1 MTQTTSKKKQAKT
14 NRKADILQA
23 LALELENRPG
33 ERITTANIA
42 KAVGVSEAA
51 LYRHFPSKAK
61 MFDALIEFSEE
72 TVFGLINQVT
82 KIQVTK
88 VQVTKVQVTK
98 VQVTKEQDDLFAQI
112 EKIISIVLT
121 FSAKNPGITRV
132 LLGDALIGEN
142 ERLLKRTDQFFQ
154 RIETQLR
161 QILREAELKGQF
173 SYQGNIGQ
181 FAEVLSSFIEG
192 QLSKYVR
199 SRFKRRPDENWVS
212 KWLFFVNSIKSH

>member
-72 TVFGLINQVT
+72 TVFGLIN
-82 KIQVTK
+82 
-88 VQVTKVQVTK
+88 
-98 VQVTKEQDDLFAQI
+98 QVTKEQDDLFAQI

>member
-1 MTQTTSKKKQAKT
+1 MNQTISKKINPKI
-14 NRKADILQA
+14 NRKEQILQA
-23 LALELENRPG
+23 LALELEQRPG
-33 ERITTANIA
+33 ERITTANLA

-61 MFDALIEFSEE
+61 MFEALIEFSEE
-72 TVFGLINQVT
+72 AVFSLLNQV
-82 KIQVTK
+82 V
-88 VQVTKVQVTK
+88 
-98 VQVTKEQDDLFAQI
+98 KEQDDIFSRV
-112 EKIISIVLT
+112 EKLIAVVLT

-142 ERLLKRTDQFFQ
+142 ERLLKRTNQFFQ

-161 QILREAELKGQF
+161 QVLREAELKGQVN
-173 SYQGNIGQ
+173 YQGNIGQ

-199 SRFKRRPDENWVS
+199 SRFVKRPDENWVN
-212 KWLFFVNSIKSH
+212 KYLFFVNSIKCQ

>member
-82 KIQVTK
+82 KA
-88 VQVTKVQVTK
+88 
-98 VQVTKEQDDLFAQI
+98 QVTKEQDDLFAQI

-161 QILREAELKGQF
+161 QTLREAELKGQF
-173 SYQGNIGQ
+173 NYQGNIGQ

-199 SRFKRRPDENWVS
+199 SRFKRRPDENWLS

>member
-1 MTQTTSKKKQAKT
+1 MTQIISKKPNPKK
-14 NRKADILQA
+14 NRKEQILQA
-23 LALELENRPG
+23 LVLELEQKPG
-33 ERITTANIA
+33 KRITTANIA

-61 MFDALIEFSEE
+61 MFEALIEFSEE
-72 TVFGLINQVT
+72 TVFGLINQV
-82 KIQVTK
+82 I
-88 VQVTKVQVTK
+88 
-98 VQVTKEQDDLFAQI
+98 KEQDGVFAQV
-112 EKIISIVLT
+112 EKIIAIVLT

-142 ERLLKRTDQFFQ
+142 ERLLKRTDQFFK

-161 QILREAELKGQF
+161 QVLREAELKGQLK
-173 SYQGNIGQ
+173 YQGNISQ

-199 SRFKRRPDENWVS
+199 SQFVKRPDENWVS
-212 KWLFFVNSIKSH
+212 KWLFFVNSVKSH

>member
-1 MTQTTSKKKQAKT
+1 MNQTISKKTNTKT
-14 NRKADILQA
+14 NRKEQILQA
-23 LALELENRPG
+23 LARELEQRPG
-33 ERITTANIA
+33 ERITTANLA

-61 MFDALIEFSEE
+61 MFEALIEFSEE
-72 TVFGLINQVT
+72 AVFSLLNQVV
-82 KIQVTK
+82 KEQAGIFTK
-88 VQVTKVQVTK
+88 V
-98 VQVTKEQDDLFAQI
+98 
-112 EKIISIVLT
+112 EKMIAVVLT

-154 RIETQLR
+154 RIETQLK
-161 QILREAELKGQF
+161 QVLREAELKGQVN
-173 SYQGNIGQ
+173 YQGNISQ

-199 SRFKRRPDENWVS
+199 SRFAKRPDENWVS
-212 KWLFFVNSIKSH
+212 KWLFFVNSIKCQ

>member
-1 MTQTTSKKKQAKT
+1 MNNAAVLELLSKTMNQTTSKKNNSKT
-14 NRKADILQA
+14 NRKEQILQA
-23 LALELENRPG
+23 LALELEQRPG
-33 ERITTANIA
+33 ERITTANLA

-61 MFDALIEFSEE
+61 MFEALIEFSEV
-72 TVFGLINQVT
+72 TVFSLLNQVV
-82 KIQVTK
+82 KGQDSIFAK
-88 VQVTKVQVTK
+88 V
-98 VQVTKEQDDLFAQI
+98 
-112 EKIISIVLT
+112 EKIVAVVLT

-161 QILREAELKGQF
+161 QVLREAELKGQVN
-173 SYQGNIGQ
+173 YQGNMSQ

-199 SRFKRRPDENWVS
+199 SRFVKRPDENWAS
-212 KWLFFVNSIKSH
+212 KWLFFVNSIKCQ

>member
-1 MTQTTSKKKQAKT
+1 MTQADSKKITPGNKGSNKKQIPKIS
-14 NRKADILQA
+14 RKEQILQA
-23 LALELENRPG
+23 LALELEQRPG
-33 ERITTANIA
+33 ERITTANLA

-61 MFDALIEFSEE
+61 MFEALIEFSEE
-72 TVFGLINQVT
+72 TVFGLINQVI
-82 KIQVTK
+82 KEQAGIF
-88 VQVTKVQVTK
+88 VQV
-98 VQVTKEQDDLFAQI
+98 
-112 EKIISIVLT
+112 EKMIAIVLS

-132 LLGDALIGEN
+132 LLGDALIGEH

-161 QILREAELKGQF
+161 QVLREAELKGQF
-173 SYQGNIGQ
+173 SYQGNISQ

-199 SRFKRRPDENWVS
+199 SRFVKRPDENWKS
-212 KWLFFVNSIKSH
+212 KWLFFVNSVNSH

>member
-1 MTQTTSKKKQAKT
+1 MTQADSKKITPGNKGSNKKQSPKIS
-14 NRKADILQA
+14 RKEQILQA
-23 LALELENRPG
+23 LALELEQRPG
-33 ERITTANIA
+33 ERITTANLA

-61 MFDALIEFSEE
+61 MFEALIEFSEE
-72 TVFGLINQVT
+72 TVFGLINQVI
-82 KIQVTK
+82 KEQAGIF
-88 VQVTKVQVTK
+88 VQV
-98 VQVTKEQDDLFAQI
+98 
-112 EKIISIVLT
+112 EKMIAIVLS

-132 LLGDALIGEN
+132 LLGDALIGEH

-161 QILREAELKGQF
+161 QVLREAELKGQF
-173 SYQGNIGQ
+173 SYQGNISQ

-199 SRFKRRPDENWVS
+199 SRFVKRPDENWKS
-212 KWLFFVNSIKSH
+212 KWLFFVNSVNSH

>member
-1 MTQTTSKKKQAKT
+1 MAQTDNKKQSPKM
-14 NRKADILQA
+14 NRKEQILRA
-23 LALELENRPG
+23 LALELEQRPG
-33 ERITTANIA
+33 ERITTANLA

-61 MFDALIEFSEE
+61 MFEALIEFSEE
-72 TVFGLINQVT
+72 TVFGLINQVI
-82 KIQVTK
+82 KEQGGIF
-88 VQVTKVQVTK
+88 VQV
-98 VQVTKEQDDLFAQI
+98 
-112 EKIISIVLT
+112 EKIIAIVLT
-121 FSAKNPGITRV
+121 FSAKNPGITRI
-132 LLGDALIGEN
+132 LLGDALIGEH

-161 QILREAELKGQF
+161 QILREAELKGQL
-173 SYQGNIGQ
+173 SYQGNISQ

-199 SRFKRRPDENWVS
+199 SRFTKRPDENWVS